1 MIALILTGD
10 HHVNSTVG
18 LCPGSVTLDDAGTYT
33 PNRTQRWLW
42 RYWRECWQEARQF
55 IQDAERSVWIMNGD
69 LVDADHKGRSHQYI
83 TGNKATITGM
93 AADVIEPGLEV
104 VDKVLIIRGTEA
116 HTGTNGEMEEGLAKN
131 IVKDNKTEVVT
142 NEEAKTL
149 SWYNYRGVLGGLRID
164 VAHHTSMGSLAWTEK
179 NAANKVAADVVM
191 QYTLAGNKMP
201 NLAIRSHVH
210 RTADSYD
217 NYPTRAI
224 ILPAWQSMTSYGAK
238 LNHNRLSDVGM
249 VIFLIEDG
257 KIVAEKKMI
266 ENLHQV
272 TRTLWTNQL

>member
-55 IQDAERSVWIMNGD
+55 AEEAERTVWIMNGD

-83 TGNKATITGM
+83 TGNKAIIKRM
-93 AADVIEPGLEV
+93 AIETLEPGLEV
-104 VDKVLIIRGTEA
+104 ADKVLVIRGTEA
-116 HTGTNGEMEEGLAKN
+116 HTGTNGEMEEELAGD
-131 IVKDNKTEVVT
+131 IDNVVR
-142 NEEAKTL
+142 NEESKTA
-149 SWYNYRGVLGGLRID
+149 SWYNYRGMLDGMRID

-179 NAANKVAADVVM
+179 NAANKLAADAIM
-191 QYTLAGNKMP
+191 QYTLATNKIP
-201 NLAIRSHVH
+201 DLVIRSHVH
-210 RTADSYD
+210 RTADSWD
-217 NYPTRAI
+217 NYPTRAV

-238 LNHNRLSDVGM
+238 LNPNRLSDVGM
-249 VIFLIEDG
+249 IMFMIDDG
-257 KIVAEKKMI
+257 KIVAEKKMV